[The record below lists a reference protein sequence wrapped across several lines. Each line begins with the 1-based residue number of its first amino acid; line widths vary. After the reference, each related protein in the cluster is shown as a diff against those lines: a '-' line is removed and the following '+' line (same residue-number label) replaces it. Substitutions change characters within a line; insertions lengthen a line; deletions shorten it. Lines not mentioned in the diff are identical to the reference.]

1 MPDLDIAAVSEWIAG
16 LGPPGASPDA
26 GDLRALDAPDD
37 PDLLALEADDAC
49 ESAVQAFGAGL
60 DRALDYDP
68 QRLSTT
74 LRDDETRPLL
84 AGVIARLSLARQ
96 ARVIDWIVQSGL
108 PNGTGLVRSL
118 TRPGDDGT
126 GDVIREGMAELYRQR
141 LLARIFSKGRLA
153 TLLDA
158 CRISQEELQ

>member
-1 MPDLDIAAVSEWIAG
+1 MPDLDTVAVSEWIAG
-16 LGPPGASPDA
+16 LGPPGATPDEA
-26 GDLRALDAPDD
+26 SIRTLDAPDD
-37 PDLLALEADDAC
+37 PDLLSLEADDAC
-49 ESAVQAFGAGL
+49 EISVRAFGTGL

-68 QRLSTT
+68 QRLSAA
-74 LRDDETRPLL
+74 LRDDATRPLL

-108 PNGTGLVRSL
+108 PNGVALVRSL
-118 TRPGDDGT
+118 AQPGDDGT
-126 GDVIREGMAELYRQR
+126 GDAIREGMAALYRQR